1 MNHVEGSNIDFDQ
14 LFGTQYLKIR
24 FGKLPLNNE
33 GKLEYYE
40 TLPFVYKAFQ
50 RDDKY
55 VWCMY
60 MTTPTDAP
68 EVDNVF
74 TSLYF
79 EKIHIPEFVH
89 GSCELAEKEI
99 QNESDSAKQYSQDL
113 QNRIDKTISENME
126 ELTRIYSVAKKLN
139 SVYAMQKY
147 IVKLGDKL
155 NVHGF
160 VPKNDLDNFQKHF

>member
-1 MNHVEGSNIDFDQ
+1 MTKMIEENDEAIITLNHVEGSNIDFDQ

-79 EKIHIPEFVH
+79 EKSIF
-89 GSCELAEKEI
+89 
-99 QNESDSAKQYSQDL
+99 
-113 QNRIDKTISENME
+113 
-126 ELTRIYSVAKKLN
+126 LN
-139 SVYAMQKY
+139 SFMVR
-147 IVKLGDKL
+147 V
-155 NVHGF
+155 N
-160 VPKNDLDNFQKHF
+160 